1 MTRSIRHGPLAHGW
15 GWLQNLPGCCAAC
28 NDWSAQ
34 RICSACTSRF
44 ARLAPRCRLC
54 AARVVERVGICGA
67 CLQSPPALDGAWAA
81 VDYAFPWTQLV
92 AQFKFRQGLDLATS
106 LTELMARSGPPA
118 DVAPRLILP
127 VPLSASR
134 MRSRG
139 YNQAW
144 ELARRLGEKLSW
156 PARHD
161 VLLKTRDTPEQ
172 MALPRHRRHA
182 NVHQA
187 FSIAPRVGQTL
198 AGERVVLLDDVMTTG
213 ATANEIAR
221 LLKGAGARSVE
232 AWVFARTP
240 SPFIAT

>member
-1 MTRSIRHGPLAHGW
+1 MRRGPLAHGW
-15 GWLQNLPGCCAAC
+15 GWLQNLPGCCATC
-28 NDWSAQ
+28 DDWSNQ
-34 RICSACTSRF
+34 RICTACISRF
-44 ARLAPRCRLC
+44 ARPAPRCRL
-54 AARVVERVGICGA
+54 CGA

-106 LTELMARSGPPA
+106 LTELMARNGPPA
-118 DVAPRLILP
+118 DGAPRLILP
-127 VPLSASR
+127 VPLSAAR

-144 ELARRLGEKLSW
+144 ELARRLGKKLSW

-213 ATANEIAR
+213 ASLHAAAATLR
-221 LLKGAGARSVE
+221 RAGA
-232 AWVFARTP
+232 AHITAIVFARTE
-240 SPFIAT
+240 